1 MGTFDSSG
9 AFMPM
14 KVGVSLF
21 LFLIFSVLQVNTGSC
36 SAAIF
41 LKAFKSTNTCSWL
54 LNFLITLYQKG
65 GKETI
70 LEEELEFKGIE
81 EEEEEESPADVE
93 RSSAE
98 GDKDKGEE
106 KL

>member
-1 MGTFDSSG
+1 MN
-9 AFMPM
+9 
-14 KVGVSLF
+14 VHELF
-21 LFLIFSVLQVNTGSC
+21 HFLV
-36 SAAIF
+36 F
-41 LKAFKSTNTCSWL
+41 LS
-54 LNFLITLYQKG
+54 QKG

-81 EEEEEESPADVE
+81 EEEEEESLIDID

-106 KL
+106 RLWFMNVFVHLLSLCVSLLNNNEIAWVWKKSVLDF